1 MKKNSLVA
9 GLLILTIMSWNV
21 WSDEGTKIW
30 ASIDLYSGRAPVSW
44 ELTPDEAL
52 KLKTRIEK
60 LAPAQPEKIETSG
73 YVLVRNQEM
82 NPILPYYQILIYSD
96 LVILDDGAA
105 RKTYAGD
112 SELLNWILDAG
123 NSHDPQYVAPKYKT
137 LPAGTPSLAVIP
149 VSLEETAYQGESMSL
164 VLTIFSEGNAPLQ
177 GTVEVPDYVSA
188 GKKSFALS
196 EINGAEDLVFQA
208 DTYSPG
214 VRTGYIILKSNDPVN
229 RELKVPL
236 KITVLEKPDAKPET
250 EDVKGSGGMDYS
262 PYYILFA
269 VIFLMVCFLFWNRKK
284 RKKPKA

>member
-44 ELTPDEAL
+44 ELAPDEAL
-52 KLKTRIEK
+52 QLKTMIEK
-60 LAPAQPEKIETSG
+60 LAPAQPEQIETSG
-73 YVLVRNQEM
+73 YVLVRNPEM
-82 NPILPYYQILIYSD
+82 NPILPYYQILIYPD
-96 LVILDDGAA
+96 RVILDDGAA
-105 RKTYAGD
+105 QKTYAGD

-149 VSLEETAYQGESMSL
+149 ASLEETAYQGEAKSM

-188 GKKSFALS
+188 GKKSFALP

-208 DTYSPG
+208 DTSSPG
-214 VRTGYIILKSNDPVN
+214 VLTGYIILKSNDPSN
-229 RELKVPL
+229 RELKIPL
-236 KITVLEKPDAKPET
+236 KITVLEKPGMKPET
-250 EDVKGSGGMDYS
+250 EDVKSNGGMDYG

-269 VIFLMVCFLFWNRKK
+269 VLFLAVCFLFGNRKK
-284 RKKPKA
+284 SQRRK